1 MDYRSTNDLSNP
13 VIEALER
20 NGGKVSSNREL
31 AALMQV
37 SEGEATKRVNELGDR
52 LYIVRKGREKL
63 ISVRG
68 RNWFLG
74 H

>member
-1 MDYRSTNDLSNP
+1 MDYFSTEEMSNP
-13 VIEALER
+13 VLEALER
-20 NGGKVSSNREL
+20 NGGKVHSNREL

-37 SEGEATKRVNELGDR
+37 SEGEATKRVKELGDR
-52 LYIVRKGREKL
+52 LYIVRKGKDKL

-68 RNWFLG
+68 KNWFLG